1 MSAMPATE
9 LTCDSDIELVRALR
23 SVGVLSGLRQDDP
36 GDTPGPQRT
45 APASRRDTP
54 DVRHAALTPRRDTP
68 AARSG
73 RPRDTPVA
81 PLRLTRRGRVVV
93 ALAAA
98 LLVTVVSLLLARRGA
113 GDERR
118 SVSAR
123 GAGEPRP
130 GDRPPGPEP
139 VVGGRERGSRPGHP
153 RRHPAD
159 HRPQFAERR
168 HCVRRP
174 AALGPARLSP
184 RLRPNTRLIRNAL
197 SPPAAAL
204 VTTSG
209 RDTPARRPQ
218 PHGGLDFRVRPSRP
232 LAS

>member
-23 SVGVLSGLRQDDP
+23 SVGVLSGLREDDP
-36 GDTPGPQRT
+36 GDTPGPQQT

-98 LLVTVVSLLLARRGA
+98 LLVTMVSLLLAGVAQATNDGPSPRA
-113 GDERR
+113 
-118 SVSAR
+118 AR
-123 GAGEPRP
+123 ENLAQVIVRP
-130 GDRPPGPEP
+130 GQSLWSVAESADPDQDTRAVIQQIIDLNSLNGDTVFAGQQLWVP
-139 VVGGRERGSRPGHP
+139 RG
-153 RRHPAD
+153 
-159 HRPQFAERR
+159 
-168 HCVRRP
+168 
-174 AALGPARLSP
+174 
-184 RLRPNTRLIRNAL
+184 
-197 SPPAAAL
+197 
-204 VTTSG
+204 
-209 RDTPARRPQ
+209 
-218 PHGGLDFRVRPSRP
+218 
-232 LAS
+232 